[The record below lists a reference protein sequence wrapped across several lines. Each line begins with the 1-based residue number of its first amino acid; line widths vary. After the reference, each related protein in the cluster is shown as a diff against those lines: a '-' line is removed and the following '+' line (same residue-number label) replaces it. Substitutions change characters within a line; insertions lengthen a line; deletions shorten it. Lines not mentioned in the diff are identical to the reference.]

1 MAEYRAIKV
10 EKGSGGFGGPLT
22 IQGTDQKNKV
32 MYITGGGVAPDILN
46 KIVELSGLEPVNGF
60 KTSCPEEELALVI
73 IDCGG
78 TLRCGL
84 YPKKRIPTININ
96 PVGKAGPLA
105 QFIKEVI
112 YVSGVTNAHISL
124 ADGSEAAAAQA
135 AAQAA
140 PAEEAPA
147 EKKGIDT
154 SKKLSEQ
161 MAESGNAN
169 ILTKIGLG
177 AGKVV
182 ATFNQA
188 ARNAVQT
195 VINTLL
201 PFMAFVC
208 LLIGIIVKLIT
219 NVNTAI
225 LTNCLV
231 WHKFYNIA
239 VIRHNNIVAIDTHN
253 VFCHLGIVLKHVE
266 FAVVWHIVF
275 RLHICHKLHM
285 VFVISVTREVNRSNI
300 RKVSLTVLN
309 HLCAFAE
316 QTANRRSDFWLVAR
330 NWVRGENNCIASFN
344 LNIAVL
350 TGYHAIQN
358 RIHFALRTSTN
369 NCDFFIWK
377 LNNVFHLHDSVFR
390 YFNSLRAKC
399 NFNVINHRE
408 ACKSNFATAFKSLA
422 QY

>member
-1 MAEYRAIKV
+1 M
-10 EKGSGGFGGPLT
+10 
-22 IQGTDQKNKV
+22 
-32 MYITGGGVAPDILN
+32 
-46 KIVELSGLEPVNGF
+46 
-60 KTSCPEEELALVI
+60 I

-105 QFIKEVI
+105 QFIKEDI
-112 YVSGVTNAHISL
+112 YVSGVTNANISL
-124 ADGSEAAAAQA
+124 ADGSEAPVA
-135 AAQAA
+135 AA

-208 LLIGIIVKLIT
+208 LLIGIINGTGFGTFFSTLLQPLLGNI
-219 NVNTAI
+219 I
-225 LTNCLV
+225 GLLV
-231 WHKFYNIA
+231 
-239 VIRHNNIVAIDTHN
+239 
-253 VFCHLGIVLKHVE
+253 LGIVCSIPGLSAILGPGAVISQILGSIMGAEIAAGRISPSLALVGLFALNCHAACDFIPVGLGLAEAETETVE
-266 FAVVWHIVF
+266 VGVVSVMYSRFITSWIRVLLAVVF
-275 RLHICHKLHM
+275 
-285 VFVISVTREVNRSNI
+285 
-300 RKVSLTVLN
+300 
-309 HLCAFAE
+309 
-316 QTANRRSDFWLVAR
+316 
-330 NWVRGENNCIASFN
+330 SFG
-344 LNIAVL
+344 LYA
-350 TGYHAIQN
+350 A
-358 RIHFALRTSTN
+358 A
-369 NCDFFIWK
+369 
-377 LNNVFHLHDSVFR
+377 
-390 YFNSLRAKC
+390 
-399 NFNVINHRE
+399 
-408 ACKSNFATAFKSLA
+408 
-422 QY
+422 